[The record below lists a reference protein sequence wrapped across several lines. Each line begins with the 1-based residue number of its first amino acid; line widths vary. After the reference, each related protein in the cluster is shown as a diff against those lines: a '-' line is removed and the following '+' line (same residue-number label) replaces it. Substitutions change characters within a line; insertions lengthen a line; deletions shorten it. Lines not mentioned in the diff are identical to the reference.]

1 MKKSLGINKAVYYIS
16 FPLAFIGFIL
26 PIYAASMGSS
36 VIEVGLLYS
45 VFSLCSILI
54 RPLVG
59 KLIDT
64 KGRKCCFIIGLFCY
78 MIVSGLFLVGNSYN
92 YILAA
97 RVVQSI
103 ASAFLWIS
111 INTMISDVSENSD
124 RAYNFAVVGQNSSK
138 GSIIGSI
145 IGFAIIFS
153 YQGDDKFIYVFGI
166 YFIVAILALYTGIK
180 NCRETI
186 NDCSGESENNSVM
199 INGRFIKFLVITM
212 ILSTVTSLLAPIFLL
227 YIRDNITKSITQ
239 ISYLFIPAAILS
251 TMLPSRLAKFTDK
264 HGKYKLMIVGI
275 MIDAVFTLIIPVF
288 KSFNAFMII
297 YTVTCIG
304 GMLSGPAQKA
314 LVSEMTGEN
323 QRGKAYGL
331 YSFAA
336 GIGGIIGP
344 LAGTAIY
351 QYVSSD
357 MVFYIQ
363 GAILIVCCILIGTL
377 FRVNRKKDLEGVND
391 KSMNKIV

>member
-36 VIEVGLLYS
+36 VMEVGLLYS
-45 VFSLCSILI
+45 VFSLCSVLI

-64 KGRKCCFIIGLFCY
+64 KGRKSCFIIGLFCY
-78 MIVSGLFLVGNSYN
+78 VVVSALFLVGNTYK

-111 INTMISDVSENSD
+111 INTMISDVSVDSR
-124 RAYNFAVVGQNSSK
+124 RAYNFAIVGENSSK
-138 GSIIGSI
+138 GAMMGSL
-145 IGFAIIFS
+145 IGFGIMFS
-153 YQGDDKFIYVFGI
+153 YQGDDKFIYIFGV
-166 YFIVAILALYTGIK
+166 YFIVAILALFTGIK

-186 NDCSGESENNSVM
+186 NDCPVVSENNSVI
-199 INGRFIKFLVITM
+199 INSRFIKFLLITM
-212 ILSTVTSLLAPIFLL
+212 ILSTVTSLLAPIFLI
-227 YIRDNITKSITQ
+227 YIRDNITKSMTQ
-239 ISYLFIPAAILS
+239 ISYLYIPASILS
-251 TMLPSRLAKFTDK
+251 MMLPSKLAKFTDK
-264 HGKYKLMIVGI
+264 HKKYKIMIVGI

-288 KSFNAFMII
+288 KTFEAFMII
-297 YTVTCIG
+297 YTITCIG

-314 LVSEMTGEN
+314 LVSEMTGGN

-331 YSFAA
+331 YSFAV

-357 MVFYIQ
+357 MAFYLQ
-363 GAILIVCCILIGTL
+363 GAVLIICCILIGML
-377 FRVNRKKDLEGVND
+377 FSINRKKGTDVVSDLKMDE
-391 KSMNKIV
+391 IV